1 MKHALRIA
9 AHIDAA
15 HPVNLFPMASGQR
28 LRAALRDVAASTPRS
43 TSPRTVTV
51 RSEQPATSSG
61 FSPLVQDFLDE
72 CGYSDK

>member
-28 LRAALRDVAASTPRS
+28 LRAVLRDVAASTSRS
-43 TSPRTVTV
+43 TSPRTMTA
-51 RSEQPATSSG
+51 RTEPDPASG
-61 FSPLVQDFLDE
+61 FSPLVHDFLDE
-72 CGYSDK
+72 CGYSEK